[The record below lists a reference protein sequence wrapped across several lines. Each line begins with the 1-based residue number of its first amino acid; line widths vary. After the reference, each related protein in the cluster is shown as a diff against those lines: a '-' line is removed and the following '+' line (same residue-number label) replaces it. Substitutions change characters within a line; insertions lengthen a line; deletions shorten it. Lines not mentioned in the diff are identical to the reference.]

1 MITEDKIRAAENW
14 FRQNDELAF
23 DSDSEGLQHLRDVWQ
38 ALREGWTLKKDGK
51 EDAKDN
57 KSWTA

>member
-1 MITEDKIRAAENW
+1 MITEDRVRAAENW
-14 FRQNDELAF
+14 FRQNDELAI
-23 DSDSEGLQHLRDVWQ
+23 DSDSEGLRRLRDIWQ
-38 ALREGWTLKKDGK
+38 AMREGWTLKKDGK